1 MFPTPSSSASAGTTC
16 KKAKSQQLA
25 LEQNW
30 SRPNVIELPVNVQN
44 GLITGPMAARKK
56 FLEGLERNQKAQE
69 ERVWRE
75 QNLHLQM
82 QQCQQPEQQPALF
95 GAPQQPQP
103 QPQPQPSSAAFEFR
117 PPAGFQVQTFTA
129 SRKRKTYEDE

>member
-1 MFPTPSSSASAGTTC
+1 MLPTPTSSTATGAAS
-16 KKAKSQQLA
+16 KKAKSQQMA
-25 LEQNW
+25 REQNW

-69 ERVWRE
+69 ERAWRE
-75 QNLHLQM
+75 QNPHLQM
-82 QQCQQPEQQPALF
+82 QCQQPEQQP
-95 GAPQQPQP
+95 
-103 QPQPQPSSAAFEFR
+103 QPSLAAFEFR
-117 PPAGFQVQTFTA
+117 PPAGFQVQSFTA

>member
-1 MFPTPSSSASAGTTC
+1 MFPTPTSSAAAGAAC

-69 ERVWRE
+69 ERAWRE
-75 QNLHLQM
+75 QNPHLQM
-82 QQCQQPEQQPALF
+82 QQCQSQQQPAPF
-95 GAPQQPQP
+95 GAPQPPQP
-103 QPQPQPSSAAFEFR
+103 QLSSAAFEFR
-117 PPAGFQVQTFTA
+117 PPAGFQVQSFTA